1 MRKLAALLSSIS
13 RDGPIVGY
21 RSYLQYRLG
30 PVFGRI
36 EPMQVTVGRQ
46 NIWVRPGT
54 PDLRVAL
61 QSLRAEFDILSDLL
75 PPHFEGLIID
85 AGGYIGTAAL
95 KLSKMYPHAI
105 VVTIEASS
113 RNFEMLLRN
122 VAENEK
128 IVPIRA
134 ALHPEAGMSFELV
147 DRGTGPWGFSI
158 ATSAADTTG
167 IETVTTVTLAEI
179 MARFPGKRAG
189 IMKIDIEGGELALFS
204 KPDPAIEAVEVIFI
218 ELHDRIAAGCT
229 DVFKA
234 FSSDRWLLN
243 PGGEKF
249 LSLRRERSSAAL
261 VNLSGTITTES

>member
-1 MRKLAALLSSIS
+1 
-13 RDGPIVGY
+13 
-21 RSYLQYRLG
+21 
-30 PVFGRI
+30 
-36 EPMQVTVGRQ
+36 MQVTVGRQ

-54 PDLRVAL
+54 PDLRVAF

-75 PPHFEGLIID
+75 PPDFEGLIID

-122 VAENEK
+122 VAENEN
-128 IVPIRA
+128 IVPIEA
-134 ALHPEAGMSFELV
+134 ALHPEAGMSF
-147 DRGTGPWGFSI
+147 
-158 ATSAADTTG
+158 AMSAADTTS

-204 KPDPAIEAVEVIFI
+204 KADPALEAVEVIFI
-218 ELHDRIAAGCT
+218 ELHDRIASGCT
-229 DVFKA
+229 DLFKA

-249 LSLRRERSSAAL
+249 LSLRRERNSAAL
-261 VNLSGTITTES
+261 LNVPNTTTTEL